1 MLASAPSMAPHA
13 PAAEVAVGT
22 AADGEQALRRAL
34 DGAGFA
40 TAPLA
45 GRVALAVAP
54 GVRAELVAGLR
65 SAAEHAGAAGV
76 DVVAGQG
83 ADLVDVDA
91 GPLGRVA
98 VPRAWHDADLRI
110 LVAHNRAHRRW
121 LYLGALSTALRP
133 VHAPARLPV
142 SVPIACRAVLE
153 ALPVAFAVTDAWQSR
168 DRSGA
173 RDTRAVL
180 AGHDPF
186 AVDWLA
192 GEKMDLDPSLN
203 PIVREGL
210 LRRGRVRL
218 VRRGNLTPW
227 EPWRNATPLGAVIA
241 DALRQEDPLWTTR

>member
-1 MLASAPSMAPHA
+1 MLASAPSTAPRV

-22 AADGEQALRRAL
+22 ASDSGLALRRAL

-40 TAPLA
+40 AAPLA

-65 SAAEHAGAAGV
+65 SIAEHAGAAGV
-76 DVVAGQG
+76 DVVAGK
-83 ADLVDVDA
+83 ATDVVDVDA

-98 VPRAWHDADLRI
+98 VPRTWPDADLRI

-121 LYLGALSTALRP
+121 MYLGALSTALAT

-142 SVPIACRAVLE
+142 AVPVACRAVLE
-153 ALPVAFAVTDAWQSR
+153 ALPVAFAVTDAWESR
-168 DRSGA
+168 DRSGS
-173 RDTRAVL
+173 RDTRAIL

-210 LRRGRVRL
+210 LRRGRARL

-241 DALRQEDPLWTTR
+241 DALHQGERLWTTR

>member
-13 PAAEVAVGT
+13 PDAEVAVGT
-22 AADGEQALRRAL
+22 AADGELALRRAL
-34 DGAGFA
+34 DAAGFA

-65 SAAEHAGAAGV
+65 SAAERAGAACV
-76 DVVAGQG
+76 DVVAGQ
-83 ADLVDVDA
+83 ATDLVDVDA

-98 VPRAWHDADLRI
+98 VARPWHDADVRI
-110 LVAHNRAHRRW
+110 LVAHNRVHRRW
-121 LYLGALSTALRP
+121 LYLGALSTALGP

-142 SVPIACRAVLE
+142 SVGVACRAALE

-168 DRSGA
+168 DRSGP

-210 LRRGRVRL
+210 LRWGRVRL
-218 VRRGNLTPW
+218 LRRGNLTPW

-241 DALRQEDPLWTTR
+241 EALRQEEPLWTTR